1 MARRTA
7 EVTSQ
12 ENGPAGDGNHQGI
25 PSGASRFLGRLRPL
39 LHQRSAVQSTN
50 ATVVSGAKPPPTIPA
65 QDWSRWSAHFAG
77 IKDFDPEKV

>member
-25 PSGASRFLGRLRPL
+25 PSGAIAVPGQIPSAAPSDHRLQSR
-39 LHQRSAVQSTN
+39 
-50 ATVVSGAKPPPTIPA
+50 
-65 QDWSRWSAHFAG
+65 AG
-77 IKDFDPEKV
+77 IVGGGFAPQTTVAFVDWTAER